1 MSDYVEL
8 VLTCASQA
16 EAEVIAKAL
25 LEKKLIASAKFTP
38 ITSRFQ
44 WHDEIETDEEVLV
57 MMESRRDDFMEVE
70 AIVADLHSYTTFV
83 LKSLPIDQISEG
95 AALWLQ
101 ESLE

>member
-8 VLTCASQA
+8 VLTCANQE
-16 EAEVIAKAL
+16 EAETIAKAL
-25 LEKKLIASAKFTP
+25 LEKKLIASAKFSP

-44 WHDEIETDEEVLV
+44 WHDEIETNEEVLA

-70 AIVADLHSYTTFV
+70 EIVADLHSYTTFV